1 VVWLFDDERVL
12 MHQGIGLEAFNELP
26 DRKAVHALYECCNS
40 VTLARDLSRGRP
52 YADHTALFRRA
63 DALLFS
69 LSESSIDAIL
79 QAYPHVG
86 RRPRSTNSQAEQCS
100 VWDECPEVMAELA
113 AAVRDYADQF
123 GFDFVMHI
131 GGLAREVCATSVIA
145 AVRDRMHHDPETE
158 RKVVCN
164 ELARIN
170 RSRLERM
177 LGPEGGYDNW
187 G

>member
-1 VVWLFDDERVL
+1 MVWLFDDERVL
-12 MHQGIGLEAFNELP
+12 LHQGIGLEAFNELP

-52 YADHTALFRRA
+52 YADHTALYRRA

-69 LSESSIDAIL
+69 LSESSIDDIL

-86 RRPRSTNSQAEQCS
+86 RRPGSTKSQAEQCS
-100 VWDECPEVMAELA
+100 VWDESPEVMAELE
-113 AAVRDYADQF
+113 AAVKDYADLF

-131 GGLAREVCATSVIA
+131 GGLPREVCAKSVIA